1 MENIKVSY
9 TQNWDCEGYHTTQN
23 IKISKNLL
31 EKFNDFLAACRKN
44 IDTEKKHLFTSGEME
59 MLVYGKNVD
68 NLNRCLTLTQL
79 RLLYQFFTN
88 YGIDCSRVKTDRNT
102 MLIVD

>member
-9 TQNWDCEGYHTTQN
+9 NENWDCEGFHTTQN
-23 IKISKNLL
+23 IKMSKGLL

-44 IDTEKKHLFTSGEME
+44 IDTEKKHLFTSREME
-59 MLVYGKNVD
+59 MFMYGKNVV

-79 RLLYQFFTN
+79 RLLYQFLIN
-88 YGIDCSRVKTDRNT
+88 NGIDCSRVKTDRNT
-102 MLIVD
+102 MLVIV

>member
-9 TQNWDCEGYHTTQN
+9 TQNWDCDGHHTTQN

-44 IDTEKKHLFTSGEME
+44 IDTEKKHSITSEEMN
-59 MLVYGKNVD
+59 MLMYGKNVV

-79 RLLYQFFTN
+79 RLLYQFFIN